1 MERFQIINIFRTL
14 GRIKL
19 NKITDKPTRNAL
31 ISDHLKMFKIV
42 KENDD
47 YIASLR
53 QQFDQDAVKEIN
65 EAYQR
70 YAEEEVALELEKIDK
85 MTLADAIAA
94 GGVDFSLDEFAALEP
109 LYAE

>member
-1 MERFQIINIFRTL
+1 MKRFQVINIFRTL

-19 NKITDKPTRNAL
+19 NKILDKPTRNAL

-47 YIASLR
+47 YVAALR
-53 QQFDQDAVKEIN
+53 QQFDQDAVKELS

-70 YAEEEVALELEKIDK
+70 YAEEEVELDLEKIDK
-85 MTLADAIAA
+85 ITLADAITA